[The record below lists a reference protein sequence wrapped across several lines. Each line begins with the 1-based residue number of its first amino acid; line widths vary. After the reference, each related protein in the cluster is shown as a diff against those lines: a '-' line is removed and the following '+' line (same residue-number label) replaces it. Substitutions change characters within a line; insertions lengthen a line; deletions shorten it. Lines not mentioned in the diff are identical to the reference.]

1 MSLLDREC
9 FELIEK
15 VKKYSSNADEKLIEK
30 AYNVAKKAHGNQQ
43 RFSGEPYFSHPYNV
57 ALILAELEMDSETIA
72 AGLLHDIVEDTEYTT
87 ERMIEEFGEEVS
99 ALVEGVTK
107 LEKIPYKSKS
117 KEQQQIENLR
127 KMFLAMADDIRVIII
142 KLADRLHNMRTL
154 KSMREDKQREKAK
167 EVMDVYAPLA
177 HRLGISKVKWEL
189 EDIALRYLDPVA
201 YYEIVESINQKKAER
216 DKYINDIM
224 ENVSKK
230 VEELGIKYKIDGRA
244 KHFYSIFRKMYAQN
258 KGIDEIYD
266 LFAVRVIVDTIAEC
280 YAVLGL
286 VHETYKPIPGRF
298 KDYIAM
304 PKPNMYQSLHTTVIG
319 PGGTTF
325 EIQIRTWDMHRTA
338 EYGIAAH
345 WKYKEGKTKAG
356 KDDDK
361 LEWVRQMLEVQ
372 KELPNTDSE
381 EFLKTLKIDLFSDEI
396 FVFTPKGDVISLPAG
411 SCAVDLAYAIHSAVG
426 NQMIGAK
433 INGKIATID
442 QKLKTGDI
450 IQILTSPTHGPSKD
464 WLKFVK
470 TSQARTKINQW
481 FRTHNREEHITK
493 GKEIV
498 DKEVRKADIEG
509 INEFKEKFAKEVMRK
524 FVLQSPDDMYAALGY
539 EGALSGKIY
548 QKLKDEIKKSTAKPE
563 GEQVAKPQKKKQIS
577 SSGVIVKGID
587 NCLVRLSKC
596 CNPVPYDDIIGY
608 VTRGRGVSVHR
619 KDCTNVKDIPE
630 NESIRMIEV
639 MWDSTTSD
647 SFEAELVLF
656 GVNRSNM
663 LFEIAAEL
671 SNMKVTLNG
680 VNAKVDKNNMCVIDI
695 AIEVSDG
702 NELEKVIKKL
712 KNISGIY
719 DIKRNNK

>member
-1 MSLLDREC
+1 MSLLDKEC
-9 FELIEK
+9 LELIEK
-15 VKKYSSNADEKLIEK
+15 VKKYSSNANEQLIEK
-30 AYNVAKKAHGNQQ
+30 AYNTAKEAHGDQH
-43 RFSGEPYFSHPYNV
+43 RFSGEPFFMHPYSV
-57 ALILAELEMDSETIA
+57 AIILAELEMDSETIA

-87 ERMIEEFGEEVS
+87 ERMIEEFGEEVT
-99 ALVEGVTK
+99 ALVLGVTK
-107 LEKIPYKSKS
+107 LEKIPYTSKS

-167 EVMDVYAPLA
+167 EVLDVYAPLA

-189 EDIALRYLDPVA
+189 EDLALRYLDPVA
-201 YYEIVESINQKKAER
+201 YYEIVDSINQKKAER
-216 DKYINDIM
+216 DNYIKDIM
-224 ENVSKK
+224 ENVSRK
-230 VEELGIKYKIDGRA
+230 VEELGIKYRIDGRA

-266 LFAVRVIVDTIAEC
+266 LFAVRIIVDTIAEC
-280 YAVLGL
+280 YAVLGV
-286 VHETYKPIPGRF
+286 VHENYKPIPGRF

-345 WKYKEGKTKAG
+345 WKYKEGSTKAG

-372 KELPNTDSE
+372 KDLSNSDSE

-396 FVFTPKGDVISLPAG
+396 FVFTPKGDVINLPAG

-450 IQILTSPTHGPSKD
+450 IQILTSSSHGPSKD

-481 FRTHNREEHITK
+481 FRAHNREENIAK
-493 GKEIV
+493 GKELV

-509 INEFKEKFAKEVMRK
+509 INEFKEKFAEEAMRK
-524 FVLQSPDDMYAALGY
+524 FKINTVDDMYASLGY
-539 EGALSGKIY
+539 EGPLSAKIF
-548 QKLKDEIKKSTAKPE
+548 QKLKDEIKKVTVRTEEPKAIKSNI
-563 GEQVAKPQKKKQIS
+563 KKRTS
-577 SSGVIVKGID
+577 SGGVIVKGID
-587 NCLVRLSKC
+587 NCMVRLSKC
-596 CNPVPYDDIIGY
+596 CNPVPGDDIIGY

-619 KDCTNVKDIPE
+619 KDCTNVVDIPT

-639 MWDSTTSD
+639 LWDTVTGV
-647 SFEAELVLF
+647 SFNADLVLY

-671 SNMKVTLNG
+671 SNMKVVVNG
-680 VNAKVDKNNMCVIDI
+680 VNARVVKNDMCIIDL
-695 AIEVSDG
+695 AIEVADS
-702 NELEKVIKKL
+702 NELDTVIKKL

-719 DIKRNNK
+719 EIKRN

>member
-1 MSLLDREC
+1 MDREC
-9 FELIEK
+9 LELIDK
-15 VKKYSSNADEKLIEK
+15 VKKYSNNANEKLIEQ
-30 AYNVAKKAHGNQQ
+30 AYNTAKKAHGDQL
-43 RFSGEPYFSHPYNV
+43 RYSGEPYFVHPYQV
-57 ALILAELEMDSETIA
+57 ATILTELEMDSETIA

-87 ERMIEEFGEEVS
+87 ERMIEEFGTEVS

-107 LEKIPYKSKS
+107 LAKIPYKSKS

-167 EVMDVYAPLA
+167 EVLDVYAPLA

-189 EDIALRYLDPVA
+189 EDLALRFLDPVA

-216 DKYINDIM
+216 DNYISDIM

-230 VEELGIKYKIDGRA
+230 VEELGVKYRIDGRA

-258 KGIDEIYD
+258 KSIDEIYD
-266 LFAVRVIVDTIAEC
+266 LFAVRIIVDSIAEC
-280 YAVLGL
+280 YAVLGV
-286 VHETYKPIPGRF
+286 VHENYKPIPGRF

-345 WKYKEGKTKAG
+345 WKYKEGTRKSG

-372 KELPNTDSE
+372 KDLSNTDSE

-396 FVFTPKGDVISLPAG
+396 FVFTPKGDVINLPAG
-411 SCAVDLAYAIHSAVG
+411 SCAIDLAYAIHSAIG

-450 IQILTSPTHGPSKD
+450 IQILTSSSHGPSKD

-470 TSQARTKINQW
+470 TSQARNKINQW
-481 FRTHNREEHITK
+481 FKTHNREENIAK
-493 GKEIV
+493 GKDIV

-509 INEFKEKFAKEVMRK
+509 INEFKEKFALEATKK
-524 FVLQSPDDMYAALGY
+524 FALNTADDMYAALGY
-539 EGALSGKIY
+539 EGPLSAKIY
-548 QKLKDEIKKSTAKPE
+548 KKLKDEIKKVTVKTD
-563 GEQVAKPQKKKQIS
+563 GTKTQKTTNKRNA
-577 SSGVIVKGID
+577 SGNGVTVRGIEH
-587 NCLVRLSKC
+587 CLVRLSKC
-596 CNPVPYDDIIGY
+596 CNPVPGDEIVGY

-619 KDCTNVKDIPE
+619 KDCTNVTNASH

-639 MWDSTTSD
+639 LWDNTTGD
-647 SFEAELVLF
+647 SYNADLLLYS
-656 GVNRSNM
+656 VNRSN
-663 LFEIAAEL
+663 LLLEIAAEL
-671 SNMKVTLNG
+671 SNMKVVVNG
-680 VNAKVDKNNMCVIDI
+680 VNARVDKNNMCVIDL
-695 AIEVSDG
+695 AIEVSKVS
-702 NELEKVIKKL
+702 ELETVIKKL
-712 KNISGIY
+712 KNISGVYEIT
-719 DIKRNNK
+719 RNNK